1 MPTKATVLHAL
12 AFNGEGG
19 ASPIEDEK
27 IAEMLSS
34 DTLTWIH
41 LDANQSNT
49 SSWFSSYAAE
59 LDSLIVEALLAEET
73 RPRML
78 EHEDGVLLILRGVN
92 LNLNAAPEDMV
103 SIRLWIDAKQIISVR
118 LRKLKAVTEIV
129 ENLKIGIGPTDAGD
143 FIAELARRLFDRMEP
158 VFSSLEE
165 ELDGLEENVM
175 ESPDACLRLG
185 ITQIR
190 KQSIIFHRYI
200 SPQKEVISSLRL
212 SKQPWLGDRQRR
224 DLQETLDK
232 IIRYLEDI
240 EIVRER
246 AHIIKDELTNTLS
259 EKINRNLYFFSVIAA
274 IFLPLGFLTGLLGVN
289 VGGLPGANN
298 PAAFVIFSSILV
310 AVVTLQVALFKW
322 LKWF

>member
-1 MPTKATVLHAL
+1 MTTRIPLLHAL

-19 ASPIEDEK
+19 ASPIEDENLVK
-27 IAEMLSS
+27 MLSS
-34 DTLTWIH
+34 DTLTWVH
-41 LDANQSNT
+41 LDASKSNA
-49 SSWFSSYAAE
+49 SSWFTNHATE

-73 RPRML
+73 RPRLL

-103 SIRLWIDAKQIISVR
+103 SIRLWIDANRIISVR
-118 LRKLKAVTEIV
+118 LRKLKAVSDIV
-129 ENLKIGIGPTDAGD
+129 ENLKIGKGPTNSGD
-143 FIAELARRLFDRMEP
+143 FIAELSRRLFDRMEP
-158 VFSSLEE
+158 VFSSLDE
-165 ELDGLEENVM
+165 ELDDLEENVM
-175 ESPDACLRLG
+175 ESPDTCLRSG

-200 SPQKEVISSLRL
+200 SPQKEVISSLLL
-212 SKQPWLGDRQRR
+212 SKQPWLSQLQRR

-232 IIRYLEDI
+232 IIRYLENI
-240 EIVRER
+240 EMVRER
-246 AHIIKDELTNTLS
+246 AHIIKDELTNALS

-289 VGGLPGANN
+289 LGGLPGADH
-298 PAAFVIFSSILV
+298 PAGFIIFSSILMG
-310 AVVTLQVALFKW
+310 VVTLQIALFKW

>member
-1 MPTKATVLHAL
+1 MTTRITLLHAL

-19 ASPIEDEK
+19 ASPIEDENLVK
-27 IAEMLSS
+27 MLSS
-34 DTLTWIH
+34 DTLTWVH
-41 LDANQSNT
+41 LDASESNA
-49 SSWFSSYAAE
+49 SSWFTNHATE
-59 LDSLIVEALLAEET
+59 LDGLIVEALLAEET
-73 RPRML
+73 RPRLL

-103 SIRLWIDAKQIISVR
+103 SIRLWIDANRIISVR
-118 LRKLKAVTEIV
+118 LRKLKAVSDIV
-129 ENLKIGIGPTDAGD
+129 ENLKIGKGPTNSGD
-143 FIAELARRLFDRMEP
+143 FIAELSRRLFDRMEP
-158 VFSSLEE
+158 VFSSLDE
-165 ELDGLEENVM
+165 ELDDLEENVM
-175 ESPDACLRLG
+175 ESPDTCLRSG

-200 SPQKEVISSLRL
+200 SPQKEVISSLLL
-212 SKQPWLGDRQRR
+212 SKQPWLSQLQRR

-240 EIVRER
+240 EMVRER
-246 AHIIKDELTNTLS
+246 AHIIKDELTNALS

-289 VGGLPGANN
+289 LGGLPGADN
-298 PAAFVIFSSILV
+298 PAGFIIFSSILMGI
-310 AVVTLQVALFKW
+310 VTLQIALFKW

>member
-1 MPTKATVLHAL
+1 MTTRITLLHAL

-19 ASPIEDEK
+19 ASPIEDENLVK
-27 IAEMLSS
+27 MLSS
-34 DTLTWIH
+34 DTLTWVH
-41 LDANQSNT
+41 LDASESNA
-49 SSWFSSYAAE
+49 SSWFTNHATE
-59 LDSLIVEALLAEET
+59 LDGLIVEALLAEET
-73 RPRML
+73 RPRLL

-103 SIRLWIDAKQIISVR
+103 SIRLWIDANRIISVR
-118 LRKLKAVTEIV
+118 LRKLKAVSDIV
-129 ENLKIGIGPTDAGD
+129 ENLKIGKGPKNSGD
-143 FIAELARRLFDRMEP
+143 FIAELSRRLFDRMEP
-158 VFSSLEE
+158 VFSSLDE
-165 ELDGLEENVM
+165 ELDDLEENVM
-175 ESPDACLRLG
+175 ESPDTCLRSG

-200 SPQKEVISSLRL
+200 SPQKEVISSLLL
-212 SKQPWLGDRQRR
+212 SKQPWLSQLQRR

-240 EIVRER
+240 EMVRER
-246 AHIIKDELTNTLS
+246 AHIIKDELTNALS

-289 VGGLPGANN
+289 LGGLPGADN
-298 PAAFVIFSSILV
+298 PAGFIIFSSILMG
-310 AVVTLQVALFKW
+310 VVTLQIALFKW

>member
-1 MPTKATVLHAL
+1 MTTRITLLHAL

-19 ASPIEDEK
+19 ASPIEDENLVK
-27 IAEMLSS
+27 MLSS
-34 DTLTWIH
+34 DTLTWVH
-41 LDANQSNT
+41 LDASESNA
-49 SSWFSSYAAE
+49 SSWFTNHATE
-59 LDSLIVEALLAEET
+59 LDGLIVEALLAEET
-73 RPRML
+73 RPRLL

-103 SIRLWIDAKQIISVR
+103 SIRLWIDANRIISVR
-118 LRKLKAVTEIV
+118 LRKLKAVSDIV
-129 ENLKIGIGPTDAGD
+129 ENLKIGKGPTNSGD
-143 FIAELARRLFDRMEP
+143 FIAELSRRLFDRMEP
-158 VFSSLEE
+158 VFSSLDE
-165 ELDGLEENVM
+165 ELDDLEENVM
-175 ESPDACLRLG
+175 ESPDTCLRSG

-200 SPQKEVISSLRL
+200 SPQKEVISSLLL
-212 SKQPWLGDRQRR
+212 SKQPWLSQLQRR

-240 EIVRER
+240 EMVRER
-246 AHIIKDELTNTLS
+246 AHIIKDELTNALS

-289 VGGLPGANN
+289 LGGLPGADN
-298 PAAFVIFSSILV
+298 PAGFIIFSSILMG
-310 AVVTLQVALFKW
+310 VVTLQIALFKW

>member
-1 MPTKATVLHAL
+1 MTTRITLLHAL

-19 ASPIEDEK
+19 ASPIEDENLVK
-27 IAEMLSS
+27 MLSS
-34 DTLTWIH
+34 DTLTWVH
-41 LDANQSNT
+41 LDASESNA
-49 SSWFSSYAAE
+49 SSWFTNHATE
-59 LDSLIVEALLAEET
+59 LDGLIVEALLAEET
-73 RPRML
+73 RPRLL

-103 SIRLWIDAKQIISVR
+103 SIRLWVDANRIISVR
-118 LRKLKAVTEIV
+118 LRKLKAVSDIV
-129 ENLKIGIGPTDAGD
+129 ENLKIGKGPTNSGD
-143 FIAELARRLFDRMEP
+143 FIAELSRRLFDRMEP
-158 VFSSLEE
+158 VFSSLDE
-165 ELDGLEENVM
+165 ELDDLEENVM
-175 ESPDACLRLG
+175 ESPDTCLRSG

-200 SPQKEVISSLRL
+200 SPQKEVISSLLL
-212 SKQPWLGDRQRR
+212 SKQPWLSQLQRR

-240 EIVRER
+240 EMVRER
-246 AHIIKDELTNTLS
+246 AHIIKDELTNALS

-289 VGGLPGANN
+289 LGGLPGADN
-298 PAAFVIFSSILV
+298 PAGFIIFSSILMG
-310 AVVTLQVALFKW
+310 VVTLQIALFKW